1 MTGRLTRPMDMGVVA
16 ASILL
21 AGLLLLA
28 NHAYLARNWP
38 DDLFTTN
45 NGSAVAIALVV
56 ALVAVIG
63 ALMPRRFDTPGGTV
77 VIFLFSFVYIPTV
90 SITLGQAGWTDSLPE
105 IFALSLGMSVAAVAA
120 SLATHRLPNQ
130 AMLPDTLFFGLM
142 ITWIIATVALLFEYG
157 SSMAIVGIK
166 DTYTQ
171 RELGRA
177 TSGWMAYTQ
186 TYYLNVICPGLLAY
200 ALANRK
206 LRWSALPAMI
216 GFTVIYAVNAQKMAV
231 IIPFL
236 IIGFGLVSK
245 IQILRSTWV
254 FLVAIAAACLAAL
267 IDFQFFARSNSLL
280 ASIIIHRTFGIPAM
294 TLHWYY
300 STFTD
305 AGYTLWSHVRGVSWF
320 IQPPTNLAED
330 PLWPNLGFIIGER
343 VLGNPINNVNAN
355 LFSSD
360 GAAGG
365 GLAGI
370 LLVSLALC
378 TWIVALN
385 YSSRGWNSMFVI
397 SVIIPAALTL
407 TNGPFFTV
415 LLSFGGLFW
424 PVVFESFW
432 RLRTALHNRRTRASL
447 PTAS

>member
-1 MTGRLTRPMDMGVVA
+1 MTTGRLARTIDIRVVA
-16 ASILL
+16 ASVLL

-28 NHAYLARNWP
+28 NHTYLARNWP
-38 DDLFTTN
+38 HDLFTTN
-45 NGSAVAIALVV
+45 NGSAVAIALVL
-56 ALVAVIG
+56 ALVSAVG

-90 SITLGQAGWTDSLPE
+90 SITLGQAGWADFLPE
-105 IFALSLGMSVAAVAA
+105 IFAFSLGMSVVAVAA
-120 SLATHRLPNQ
+120 SIATHRLPNE
-130 AMLPDTLFFGLM
+130 ATLPSTLFIGLL
-142 ITWIIATVALLFEYG
+142 IAWTVATIALLVEYG
-157 SSMAIVGIK
+157 SSMAIVGVK

-171 RELGRA
+171 REIGRA

-200 ALANRK
+200 ALTNRK
-206 LRWSALPAMI
+206 LLWSALPAII

-231 IIPFL
+231 IIPIL
-236 IIGFGLVSK
+236 IIGFGLVSR
-245 IQILRSTWV
+245 IRILQSTWV
-254 FLVAIAAACLAAL
+254 FLIAIATASLAAL
-267 IDFQFFARSNSLL
+267 IHYQFFVGSNSIL
-280 ASIIIHRTFGIPAM
+280 ASIVLHRTFGIPAM

-300 STFTD
+300 NTFTD

-320 IQPPTNLAED
+320 IHPPTNLVED

-355 LFSSD
+355 LFASD
-360 GAAGG
+360 GAAGA

-370 LLVSLALC
+370 ICISFVAGI
-378 TWIVALN
+378 WIAALN
-385 YSSRGWNSMFVI
+385 YTSRVWNSFFAI
-397 SVIIPAALTL
+397 SVIIPVALTL
-407 TNGPFFTV
+407 TNGPLFTI

-432 RLRTALHNRRTRASL
+432 QLRTMRPVKKLGSTN
-447 PTAS
+447 